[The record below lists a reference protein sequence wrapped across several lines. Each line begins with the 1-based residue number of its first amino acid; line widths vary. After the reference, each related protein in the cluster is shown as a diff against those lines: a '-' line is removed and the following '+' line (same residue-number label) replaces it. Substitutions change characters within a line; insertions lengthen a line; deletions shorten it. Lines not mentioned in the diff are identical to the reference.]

1 MQNWWYKTNHYLP
14 MAKVGGYDWL
24 QMDTWISG
32 DEGNV
37 LYNVYGCRQ
46 TPIYTSS
53 KLTEFYTENWR
64 MLLCEKIYIKKNC
77 KGYT

>member
-1 MQNWWYKTNHYLP
+1 MIQNKSLFANG
-14 MAKVGGYDWL
+14 KGGRIGQT

-46 TPIYTSS
+46 TPVYTSS

-64 MLLCEKIYIKKNC
+64 TLLCEKIYLKKFFT
-77 KGYT
+77 GYT